1 MGTGSSISQR
11 YQNEGYVS
19 PIQLI
24 SADEANSHRTK
35 LEEVEREHGSLHYR
49 SKIHT
54 LLSFA
59 ADLATSMPVLDVVEQ
74 ILGPDILLY
83 DCTYI
88 TKEPHTDNYVSWHQ
102 DLTYWGLSGEEQ
114 VTLWLA
120 LSPATTNSGCMR
132 MIPSSHKQGKQQHID
147 NKDENNVLHRGQN
160 VPNVNESSAIMC
172 PLEPGQASFHHGW
185 TLHASMPNHSDDR
198 RIGFNVQYITPSMKQ
213 TINPN
218 ASALLIRGTDKF
230 NHYKTDILASGIMEK
245 EAVESQAI
253 LDKAT
258 KETWGNAGT

>member
-11 YQNEGYVS
+11 YQNDGYIS
-19 PIQLI
+19 PVQLL
-24 SADEANSHRTK
+24 SADEAKTHRTK
-35 LEEVEREHGSLHYR
+35 LEEVEHEHGSLHYR

-59 ADLATSMPVLDVVEQ
+59 AELATSELVLDAVEQ

-88 TKEPHTDNYVSWHQ
+88 TKEPHTDSYVSWHQ
-102 DLTYWGLSGEEQ
+102 DLTYWGLSGDEQ

-120 LSPATTNSGCMR
+120 LSQATMTSGCMR
-132 MIPSSHKQGKQQHID
+132 MVPSSHKQGKQEHID

-160 VPNVNESSAIMC
+160 VPDVNESSAVMC
-172 PLEPGQASFHHGW
+172 PLEPGEASFHHGW
-185 TLHASMPNHSDDR
+185 TLHASMPNNSDDR

-213 TINPN
+213 NINPN
-218 ASALLIRGTDKF
+218 ASALLVRGTDNH
-230 NHYKTDILASGIMEK
+230 NHYQSDKLATGVMEK
-245 EAVESQAI
+245 EAVDCHARLEKAI
-253 LDKAT
+253 
-258 KETWGNAGT
+258 KETWTNA

>member
-1 MGTGSSISQR
+1 MDAGSSISQR
-11 YQNEGYVS
+11 YQNDGYVS
-19 PIQLI
+19 PVQLI
-24 SADEANSHRTK
+24 SDDEAKSHRAK
-35 LEEVEREHGSLHYR
+35 LEEVEREYGSLHYR

-59 ADLATSMPVLDVVEQ
+59 ADLATSKPVLDAVEQ

-88 TKEPHTDNYVSWHQ
+88 TKEPQTDSHVSWHQ
-102 DLTYWGLSGEEQ
+102 DLTYWGLSGDEQ

-120 LSPATTNSGCMR
+120 LSPATEISGCMR
-132 MIPSSHKQGKQQHID
+132 MIPESHKQGKVEHIEI
-147 NKDENNVLHRGQN
+147 KDENNVLFRGQN
-160 VPNVNESSAIMC
+160 VTGVDESRALMC

-185 TLHASMPNHSDDR
+185 TLHASMPNRSNDR

-218 ASALLIRGTDKF
+218 ASALMVRGNDRF
-230 NHYKTDILASGIMEK
+230 NHYKTDIPASGVMEK
-245 EAVESQAI
+245 EAVEYQAK

-258 KETWGNAGT
+258 KETWTNA